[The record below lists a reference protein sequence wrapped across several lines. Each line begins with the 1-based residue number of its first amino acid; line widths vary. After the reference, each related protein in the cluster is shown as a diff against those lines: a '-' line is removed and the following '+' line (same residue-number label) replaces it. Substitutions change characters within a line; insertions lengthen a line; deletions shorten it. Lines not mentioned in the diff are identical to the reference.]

1 MSRQDTGA
9 TGEKLAAGYLKKQ
22 HYKII
27 QTNFRFREGEI
38 DIVAEK
44 KNVIVFVEVRTKTTA
59 GFGTPEESVTNL
71 KKQKL
76 INSALHYLQLYN
88 MSNRQWQIDFIGVVL
103 DSSGKCTRLDH
114 IQNAVGN

>member
-1 MSRQDTGA
+1 MSKQDTGA
-9 TGEKLAAGYLKKQ
+9 KGEKLAASYLKQQ

-44 KNVIVFVEVRTKTTA
+44 KNVIVLVEVRTKTTA

-71 KKQKL
+71 KKRKL
-76 INSALHYLQLYN
+76 ISSSLHYLGIHN
-88 MSNRQWQIDFIGVVL
+88 MSDRQWQIDFIGVEL